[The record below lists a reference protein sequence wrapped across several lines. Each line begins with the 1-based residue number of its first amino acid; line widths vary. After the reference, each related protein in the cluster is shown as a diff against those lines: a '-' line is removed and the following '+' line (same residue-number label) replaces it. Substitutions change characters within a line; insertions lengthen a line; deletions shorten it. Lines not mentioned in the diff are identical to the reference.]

1 MGLLRATSM
10 LDEMAS
16 NIEHKDKEGD
26 QHKKEK

>member
-16 NIEHKDKEGD
+16 NFEHKDKEGD
-26 QHKKEK
+26 QHNKEK